1 MDKLVAFWNAFFP
14 DCLFYLL
21 TAIVFVI
28 GCVKCIRP
36 ISKSASA
43 LERAAELLEEGA
55 NAKLTR
61 PVWQDVKF
69 LGKGLQPVWHSYLTS
84 ISAVGENAQACDVAD
99 YVNEETAIDQPGRA
113 GLADL
118 VPGFCTSLGILGTF
132 VGLSLGL
139 SGVDLMDTAT
149 YADLTNGISLAFY
162 TSIVGVIASLTF
174 NMLHRFA
181 IGRAK
186 RALEKFLAAF
196 YAYGVPQPAEAGAQL
211 LAYQREQADAITG
224 FTRALGERVAEQIYQ
239 AVSAAMTPVQQSMDR
254 FMNAATRAQVDGMNS
269 IVNRFIEQMDASLS
283 GQLKG
288 LAGVLEEMNA
298 AHKRSGEESLRTA
311 DAVRELA
318 GQMQALQSETRETLE
333 KFTGFVDAM
342 DKAYR
347 QIDRTQSNTV
357 QLLDEVAD
365 AQAKQ
370 TRYLSAIQE
379 YQTKLQASFQDYSV
393 WTDKFVTAMKEK
405 TDAQNEALEQVAADM
420 RQSADMLGGAYKSFV
435 ESIEVGLAN
444 ALGLFDE
451 NMHNLIRQ
459 INGTLGD
466 INETMRQVEQ
476 TFRRTGGKS
485 GGEREVS

>member
-1 MDKLVAFWNAFFP
+1 MDKLGAFWNVFFP

-21 TAIVFVI
+21 TAIVFVV

-55 NAKLTR
+55 NAKLAR

-69 LGKGLQPVWHSYLTS
+69 LGKGLQPVWHGYLTS

-99 YVNEETAIDQPGRA
+99 YVNEETVIDQPGRA

-132 VGLSLGL
+132 VGLSLG
-139 SGVDLMDTAT
+139 TAT

-162 TSIVGVIASLTF
+162 TSIVGVIASLAF

-186 RALEKFLAAF
+186 RALEKFLSAF

-239 AVSAAMTPVQQSMDR
+239 AVSAAMAPMQQSMDR

-288 LAGVLEEMNA
+288 LSQVLNEMNA
-298 AHKRSGEESLRTA
+298 AQKRSGEESLRTA
-311 DAVRELA
+311 EAARELS

-476 TFRRTGGKS
+476 TFRRAGGKS